1 MSQAIQQI
9 FETPIMLM
17 RPYCVC
23 EYLHVVELHVQ
34 FGWVHLE
41 LSSHLVRRRGTNLK
55 PKKKHTETTG
65 NFRILVPPPNQG
77 TGPSRAESSSLGY
90 EGPRTAGSRSLCR
103 SRVEDH

>member
-1 MSQAIQQI
+1 MGRSYPDARCGHRKNAEALSTTRSGRHLVSQAIQQI

-41 LSSHLVRRRGTNLK
+41 LSSHSGSTKGPDPNSRNSK
-55 PKKKHTETTG
+55 EKKNHSPTG
-65 NFRILVPPPNQG
+65 NYFQV
-77 TGPSRAESSSLGY
+77 
-90 EGPRTAGSRSLCR
+90 GSQ
-103 SRVEDH
+103 VT